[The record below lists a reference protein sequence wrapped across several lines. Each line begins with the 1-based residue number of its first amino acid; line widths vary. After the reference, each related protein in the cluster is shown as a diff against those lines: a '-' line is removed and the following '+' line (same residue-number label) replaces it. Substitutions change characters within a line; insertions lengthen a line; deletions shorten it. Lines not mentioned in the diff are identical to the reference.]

1 MQLLKKLDAVVKNTE
16 LEIVKGAKRKRAQ
29 NFKHFIE
36 QILIHYKFLIVKSEI
51 MKKNIFSLALALVFG
66 ATINASTPIDG
77 EKKTVN
83 TETSKVTW
91 KAYKVTGSHT
101 GTVQL
106 NSGSLEFA
114 EGKLTGGEFEVN
126 MTTLISTDL
135 EGEYKGKLEG
145 HLKSDDFF
153 GVATHPTSTLVFTK
167 VTPSGKNSYEVT
179 GDLTIKGITKPVT
192 FDVSIYGSKAT
203 ATLKVDRALYNVKY
217 GSGSFFENLGDKTIY
232 DEFDL
237 VVDLE
242 F

>member
-1 MQLLKKLDAVVKNTE
+1 
-16 LEIVKGAKRKRAQ
+16 
-29 NFKHFIE
+29 
-36 QILIHYKFLIVKSEI
+36 
-51 MKKNIFSLALALVFG
+51 MKKNVFIFALALLVG
-66 ATINASTPIDG
+66 TTVSAINPV
-77 EKKTVN
+77 EEVKKEVN

-101 GTVQL
+101 GTVDL
-106 NSGSLEFA
+106 NSGSLIFDD
-114 EGKLTGGEFEVN
+114 GVLTGGEFEVN
-126 MTTLISTDL
+126 MASLISTDL

-153 GVATHPTSTLVFTK
+153 GVEKFPTSKLVFTK
-167 VTPSGKNSYEVT
+167 VTASGKNSYEVT
-179 GDLTIKGITKPVT
+179 GDLTIKGITKAIT
-192 FDVSIYGSKAT
+192 LDVSIYGSKAT
-203 ATLKVDRALYNVKY
+203 ATMKVDRAQYDVRY

>member
-1 MQLLKKLDAVVKNTE
+1 
-16 LEIVKGAKRKRAQ
+16 
-29 NFKHFIE
+29 
-36 QILIHYKFLIVKSEI
+36 
-51 MKKNIFSLALALVFG
+51 MKKTVLSLALAMVFG
-66 ATINASTPIDG
+66 ATATATTPIDG
-77 EKKTVN
+77 EKKDVN

-101 GTVQL
+101 GTVNL
-106 NSGSLEFA
+106 KSGALMFD
-114 EGKLTGGEFEVN
+114 GDKLSGGEFEVD
-126 MTTLISTDL
+126 MPTLVSTDL

-153 GVATHPTSTLVFTK
+153 GVETHPTAKLVFTDVK
-167 VTPSGKNSYEVT
+167 ASGKNSYEVT

-192 FDVSIYGSKAT
+192 FAVSIYGSKAT
-203 ATLKVDRALYNVKY
+203 ATLKVDRANYDVKY